1 MAFFKVKRTDIDF
14 SGDDIHRFLPW
25 LIGVMACLT
34 TLLLCLTV
42 SINGWIETRHNDY
55 SSSFTINIPTSAKKQ
70 ETIAAV
76 KDAITSTKGV
86 DNVAEIP
93 ESSLQ
98 DSLKSWLGSGDVSA
112 LPLPVVL
119 EVTLKP
125 DAQADFNHAALKQK
139 LTAISPAIE
148 IDTYEQWVA
157 AFASFSGI
165 VQALMIMLACIIIAA
180 MAAAVV
186 FTSRTALKLHA
197 RSVALLH
204 SIGAEDNYITKQFQQ
219 DTFFLVLPG
228 LLIGVALAGL
238 VYWGCGQ
245 YISTI
250 PVSVFPSLEMSFG
263 HYLVLFLIP
272 FICSVGSGL
281 VARFAVLNQLR
292 RTL

>member
-1 MAFFKVKRTDIDF
+1 MAIFKVKRTDIDF

-42 SINGWIETRHNDY
+42 SINGWIETRHSDY
-55 SSSFTINIPTSAKKQ
+55 SSTFTINIPTSSKKP

-76 KDAITSTKGV
+76 KEAVQAARGV
-86 DNVAEIP
+86 DRVTEVS

-98 DSLKSWLGSGDVSA
+98 ESLKDWLGSGDISA
-112 LPLPVVL
+112 LPMPVVL
-119 EVTLKP
+119 EVTLKA
-125 DAQADFNHAALKQK
+125 DATADFNHAGLKQK
-139 LTAISPAIE
+139 LTAISSNIE
-148 IDTYEQWVA
+148 VDTYEQWVQ
-157 AFASFSGI
+157 AFANFSGI
-165 VQALMIMLACIIIAA
+165 VQLLMIMLAGIIIAA

-204 SIGAEDNYITKQFQQ
+204 SIGAEDDYITRQFQQ

-228 LLIGVALAGL
+228 LVAGVVLAGFI
-238 VYWGCGQ
+238 YWCCGS
-245 YISTI
+245 YIATI
-250 PVSVFPSLEMSFG
+250 PVSVFPSMEMSG
-263 HYLVLFLIP
+263 AHWLMLVLIP
-272 FICSVGSGL
+272 VICSVGATL

>member
-1 MAFFKVKRTDIDF
+1 MAIFKVKRTDIDF

-42 SINGWIETRHNDY
+42 SINGWIGTRHADY
-55 SSSFTINIPTSAKKQ
+55 SSSFTINIPTTDKKA
-70 ETIAAV
+70 TTVDAV
-76 KDAITSTKGV
+76 KEAVKSADGV
-86 DNVAEIP
+86 QNVAEIS
-93 ESSLQ
+93 ETALQ
-98 DSLKSWLGSGDVSA
+98 ESLKNWLGSSDVSS
-112 LPLPVVL
+112 LPMPVVL
-119 EVTLKP
+119 EVTLKSSSIAEF
-125 DAQADFNHAALKQK
+125 DHVALKQK
-139 LTAISPAIE
+139 LVALSPNIE

-157 AFASFSGI
+157 AFANFSSI
-165 VQALMIMLACIIIAA
+165 VQLLMIMLALIIVAA

-204 SIGAEDNYITKQFQQ
+204 SIGAEDQYITRQFQQ

-228 LLIGVALAGL
+228 LMAGVAVAGL
-238 VYWGCGQ
+238 IYWACGS
-245 YISTI
+245 YIATI

-263 HYLVLFLIP
+263 HWLVLVLIP
-272 FICSVGSGL
+272 VVCSFGAAI